1 MPNYR
6 LLSTPAICAPG
17 IVAWAINGYAFE
29 SDRPQLL
36 AIIRDGWNVPEAAAH
51 ALLSKAVAYTIDPGE
66 TVAFSFHPMNP
77 ATSQF
82 VEIAVGEYECEVSP
96 RCEAVPVFR
105 NGRST
110 IQLRRDG
117 HTWRLLDSHGKEF
130 AANFPNA
137 RAALTFLERARV
149 RRARRAAALE
159 TARNAAQAALWS
171 LYRYGAAS

>member
-1 MPNYR
+1 MPNFR

-36 AIIRDGWNVPEAAAH
+36 AIIRDGWNVPEDAAH
-51 ALLSKAVAYTIDPGE
+51 ALLSKAAPYTVGPDE
-66 TVAFSFHPMNP
+66 TVAFSFHPLSP
-77 ATSQF
+77 AASQF

-96 RCEAVPVFR
+96 QCEIVPVFR

-117 HTWRLLDSHGKEF
+117 HTWRLFDSHGKEI

-149 RRARRAAALE
+149 RKARKAAALE
-159 TARNAAQAALWS
+159 TARHVAQAALWN